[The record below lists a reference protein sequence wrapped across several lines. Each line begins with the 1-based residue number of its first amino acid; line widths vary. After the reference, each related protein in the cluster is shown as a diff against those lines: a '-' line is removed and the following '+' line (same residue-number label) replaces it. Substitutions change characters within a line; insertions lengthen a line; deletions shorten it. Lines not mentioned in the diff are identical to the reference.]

1 MTRVSAR
8 SSFRLCLQEFRSSIS
23 RPDELPGLVVK
34 EIFGSDN
41 LHLPDTHL
49 ELDESRKVAWGEAC
63 TKLIGTGYPRRT
75 EAKFTRRTKEKF
87 WPINAGNS
95 NASKKMAW

>member
-1 MTRVSAR
+1 M
-8 SSFRLCLQEFRSSIS
+8 S

-49 ELDESRKVAWGEAC
+49 EL
-63 TKLIGTGYPRRT
+63 
-75 EAKFTRRTKEKF
+75 
-87 WPINAGNS
+87 
-95 NASKKMAW
+95 